1 LHYPKEEQGIDFWW
15 MDWQQGE
22 RSKVQGL
29 DPLYWLNHLHFYDQA
44 KKGKKRPFIFSRWGG
59 LGNHRYPIGF
69 SGDTVITW
77 DSLCFQ
83 PYFTATASNVAYG
96 WWSHDIG
103 GHFMGMEDGELF
115 TRWTQYGIFSPIL
128 RMHATRDPYIDHCPW
143 AYDQNTLHA
152 SRTALRLRHA
162 FVPYIYSMS
171 WRNEVQGI
179 PLVQP
184 MYYEHP
190 ELDDAYTARSSTSLA
205 ASCWLPR

>member
-1 LHYPKEEQGIDFWW
+1 
-15 MDWQQGE
+15 
-22 RSKVQGL
+22 
-29 DPLYWLNHLHFYDQA
+29 
-44 KKGKKRPFIFSRWGG
+44 
-59 LGNHRYPIGF
+59 
-69 SGDTVITW
+69 
-77 DSLCFQ
+77 
-83 PYFTATASNVAYG
+83 VAYG

-115 TRWTQYGIFSPIL
+115 TRWTQYGVFSPIL

-152 SRTALRLRHA
+152 SRSALRLRHA

-171 WRNEVQGI
+171 WRNEKQGI

-190 ELDDAYTARSSTSLA
+190 EADDAYNCPSSISLA
-205 ASCWLPR
+205 VNCWQHR